1 MLAFVGGPVWGAFK
15 SYLHVAKSH
24 RNRTP
29 LSQSSINTYHSSIKI
44 FLLTYLR
51 DEQIDVLWNG
61 HVDAI
66 LALERSRGNN
76 ANFSMQ
82 QCAFRHFYNY
92 MEPHRPL
99 RLKPFTKCPGCLCG
113 CARCHGGLFTL
124 PFGAKRAKRAK
135 LTAGKGSPC
144 EALSRGPKGT
154 FGGPLAKP
162 FSEVTPFQS
171 HQSTEGV
178 LRRAPTDGAAQ
189 RAPVTVESRPLGAK
203 RPLELSE
210 GPPSVLWKGVTSEKV
225 WSGVCAGVSRCF
237 GKCSKLVSSCKLNDD
252 GICAYCLEKYPIL
265 YAHASRRRSRYLEYV
280 NDHALIGRPY
290 DPSKHDRMIRKYIL
304 ESLRWHDRSHVK
316 WSYEE

>member
-1 MLAFVGGPVWGAFK
+1 MTPARTEVFFPMPYGSMLAFVKGPVWGAFK
-15 SYLHVAKSH
+15 AYLHVAKSH

-51 DEQIDVLWNG
+51 GEPIDVLWNG

-92 MEPHRPL
+92 MEPHRPSASEL
-99 RLKPFTKCPGCLCG
+99 RPFTKCPECLCARS
-113 CARCHGGLFTL
+113 CVRCH
-124 PFGAKRAKRAK
+124 
-135 LTAGKGSPC
+135 AG
-144 EALSRGPKGT
+144 T
-154 FGGPLAKP
+154 
-162 FSEVTPFQS
+162 
-171 HQSTEGV
+171 H
-178 LRRAPTDGAAQ
+178 
-189 RAPVTVESRPLGAK
+189 
-203 RPLELSE
+203 
-210 GPPSVLWKGVTSEKV
+210 
-225 WSGVCAGVSRCF
+225 AGVSRCF

-290 DPSKHDRMIRKYIL
+290 DPTKHDRMIRKYIL
-304 ESLRWHDRSHVK
+304 ESLRWYDR
-316 WSYEE
+316 SYEE